1 MLLMSDSDEAELELW
16 HTKYG
21 RCQLSPLKMRSQPS
35 LHDVLA
41 RLPRMMA
48 IILRVKLR
56 AGGWLG
62 PISLSQEE
70 VTDICNAAKLVPREI
85 MVLLLDVASAM
96 ARVTGAGDH
105 IGAVVE
111 GDSGCLFVGSPIT
124 WKEEGVKFASHG
136 VKTAIMN
143 AWHQGEKRIH
153 RIMVETPPCAC
164 CRQFLRELPNWD
176 SIKLLHALDGP
187 KSLQKGSI
195 SDLQFSAAGLRLE
208 GIKVRLMDEV
218 PRQLALAK
226 SEANELINLAA
237 DAASLAYAPYSQNN
251 AGIALRTKQGVIYQ
265 GRYVEAK
272 VSIVGSL
279 AIESALLNLLMSGD
293 SIGNVKEILL
303 VETRGTVTQFS
314 PTQKLATA
322 MGNVPFRFMMT
333 T

>member
-1 MLLMSDSDEAELELW
+1 MLLMSDADEGELEAW
-16 HTKYG
+16 QTKYG

-41 RLPRMMA
+41 RLPRIMA

-62 PISLSQEE
+62 PISLTKEE
-70 VTDICNAAKLVPREI
+70 VADICDSAKLVPREV

-96 ARVTGAGDH
+96 ARVTGTGDH
-105 IGAVVE
+105 IGAIAE
-111 GDSGCLFVGSPIT
+111 TDSGSLFVGSPLS
-124 WKEEGVKFASHG
+124 WKEAGIKFTSHG

-143 AWHQGEKRIH
+143 AWHQGEKRIQQ
-153 RIMVETPPCAC
+153 IMVETPPCAC
-164 CRQFLRELPNWD
+164 CRQFIRELTNWNT
-176 SIKLLHALDGP
+176 IKFVHALDGP

-195 SDLQFSAAGLRLE
+195 SDLQFSAAGIRTE
-208 GIKVRLMDEV
+208 GIKERLMDEA
-218 PRQLALAK
+218 PRPLALAK
-226 SEANELINLAA
+226 SETNDLINLAA
-237 DAASLAYAPYSQNN
+237 EAASLAYAPYSQNN
-251 AGIALRTKQGVIYQ
+251 AGIALRTKQGVVYQ
-265 GRYVEAK
+265 GRYVESK

-279 AIESALLNLLMSGD
+279 AIETALLNLLMSGD

-303 VETRGTVTQFS
+303 VETRGIVTQFS
-314 PTQKLATA
+314 ATQKLATA